1 MELREYIRV
10 VRRRGWIVVLLAV
23 LTAGAAYGFSKLQVN
38 IYEASVKMTVRPA
51 RADWGLGQTV
61 GSLLRSLAGDITTHS
76 FLGEVIDQ
84 AQLDMTTDD
93 LLDGKTVFVKDE
105 AADFTIMV
113 AVRDPSE
120 QVAIE
125 IVNTISELFKEKRDA
140 WNGLQDKRD
149 RIDVEIRDWARYAS
163 PYSPKT
169 QINVAAGGVLGA
181 LIGVVIVFVL
191 EWLEAGVVR
200 STEDINRL
208 DIPALGAIP
217 SHSGWRR

>member
-1 MELREYIRV
+1 MVALAIEREPAFALSRIELERDGPSYAVDTVAGMILKCQKDDGYIN
-10 VRRRGWIVVLLAV
+10 
-23 LTAGAAYGFSKLQVN
+23 TQ
-38 IYEASVKMTVRPA
+38 VRPLFA
-51 RADWGLGQTV
+51 IRPGAT
-61 GSLLRSLAGDITTHS
+61 GDITTHS

-125 IVNTISELFKEKRDA
+125 IVNTIADLFKEKRDA

-217 SHSGWRR
+217 SQSGWRR

>member
-1 MELREYIRV
+1 MRAKDWPKRAIA
-10 VRRRGWIVVLLAV
+10 VLLAI
-23 LTAGAAYGFSKLQVN
+23 LTAGAGYGFSKLQVG

-113 AVRDPSE
+113 TVRDPGE

-125 IVNTISELFKEKRDA
+125 IVNTIAELFKEKRDT
-140 WNGLQDKRD
+140 WNELQDMRD
-149 RIDVEIRDWARYAS
+149 RIDVEIRDSARYAS
-163 PYSPKT
+163 LYSPKT
-169 QINVAAGGVLGA
+169 KINIAAGGVLGA

-200 STEDINRL
+200 SAEDIDRL
-208 DIPALGAIP
+208 GISALGAIP
-217 SHSGWRR
+217 SQSGWRR